1 MQKEIVRYDTDL
13 TGAQWDLL
21 EPHLPKASR
30 RGRPRTPLRT
40 VVDAILH
47 VVRSG
52 CQWRLLPRS
61 YPPWKTVH
69 HVFVRWMA
77 GKTWEA
83 LNAVLRACAR
93 ADAGKKSRPTAAILD
108 SQTVRSGAHGGS
120 VGYDAAKKTKGRKR
134 FLLVDTLGLVLGA
147 EVFPANT
154 PERAGARGLLGPL
167 LPWFRSLRKLWVDGG
182 FSGPDFAAWVREQ
195 RPRLAVEVVKRS
207 DDPKGF
213 EVLPR
218 RWVVERTFGWLM
230 LNRRLVRDHEKT
242 GSSATAWIYVAMIRL
257 MLNRLA

>member
-1 MQKEIVRYDTDL
+1 MKNDIARYDTDL
-13 TGAQWDLL
+13 TAAQWDLL
-21 EPHLPKASR
+21 EPHLPKASK

-40 VVDAILH
+40 VVEAILYA
-47 VVRSG
+47 VRSG

-69 HVFVRWMA
+69 HIFRRWMT
-77 GKTWEA
+77 GHTWAA

-93 ADAGKKSRPTAAILD
+93 EDMGKKSRPTAAILD
-108 SQTVRSGAHGGS
+108 SQTVRSSAHGGR

-147 EVFPANT
+147 EVVPAHT

-182 FSGPDFAAWVREQ
+182 FSGPDFAAWVHEQ
-195 RPRLAVEVVKRS
+195 RPELEVEVVKRS
-207 DDPKGF
+207 DDMEGF

-218 RWVVERTFGWLM
+218 RWAVERTFGWLM
-230 LNRRLVRDHEKT
+230 LNRRLVRGHEKT
-242 GSSATAWIYVAMIRL
+242 ESSATAWIYIAMIRL
-257 MLNRLA
+257 MLGRLA